1 MIAYAKQ
8 NGNSVSVYN
17 IKGQIMF
24 KKYGSLVG
32 YTNETV
38 SVKTTS
44 NIIWTYNSAGI
55 QKICQDS
62 DFR

>member
-38 SVKTTS
+38 SVKTTGDT
-44 NIIWTYNSAGI
+44 IWTYNSAGNVLF
-55 QKICQDS
+55 S
-62 DFR
+62 R

>member
-24 KKYGSLVG
+24 KKYGFLVS
-32 YTNETV
+32 YTNVTV
-38 SVKTTS
+38 SVKTTG
-44 NIIWTYNSAGI
+44 NTIWTYNSAGNVLF
-55 QKICQDS
+55 S
-62 DFR
+62 R

>member
-24 KKYGSLVG
+24 KKYGSLVA

-38 SVKTTS
+38 SVKTSGNT
-44 NIIWTYNSAGI
+44 IWTYNSAGNVLF
-55 QKICQDS
+55 S
-62 DFR
+62 R